1 MLLFFTDPNSSVV
14 LLGSGNET
22 KSLMGP
28 PPLKLSPKNK
38 RFDAVQ
44 ILNLAQYFIRSVLL
58 HRASYLWG
66 SKVKGL
72 LVLTFP
78 YRKHLE

>member
-22 KSLMGP
+22 ELDGS